1 MNKVLII
8 GSNSFAGSDFTDYLL
23 SKKFKVY
30 GVSRNKEINKEHL
43 RYKKNTNLKNF
54 KFFKINLNLKK
65 DLDKLIK
72 LIKKQKINYIVNFAA
87 QGMVAESWINP
98 EDWYLT
104 NVVSNSIL
112 IKELSKLKIKK
123 YLNFSTPEVYGHTSS
138 LIKESNI
145 FAPTT
150 PYAIS
155 RSAQD
160 LNLLAHYKTYNF
172 PVVFTRAAN
181 IYGPYQQSFRIIPKI
196 IISILTNKK
205 IPIHGKGDT
214 LRSFVYMPD
223 VSIALFKILFDKKN
237 IGETFHIST
246 KRFISILQLVNL
258 INKLMNSKDKNTYHV
273 KEREGKDLKYTLNS
287 NKIRKLYSWSE
298 QTDLINGIFDT
309 IDWVKKNINYFKK
322 ATLQYK
328 HKK

>member
-65 DLDKLIK
+65 DLEKLIK

-87 QGMVAESWINP
+87 QGMVAESWIKP

-145 FAPTT
+145 FRPTT

-160 LNLLAHYKTYNF
+160 LNLLAYYKTYNF

-258 INKLMNSKDKNTYHV
+258 INKLMNIKDKNIYHV
-273 KEREGKDLKYTLNS
+273 KERDGKDLKYTLNS

-298 QTDLINGIFDT
+298 QTDLISGIFDT

>member
-23 SKKFKVY
+23 SKNFKVY

-43 RYKKNTNLKNF
+43 RYKNNINLKNF
-54 KFFKINLNLKK
+54 KFFRVNLNLKK
-65 DLDKLIK
+65 DLNKLIK

-87 QGMVAESWINP
+87 QGMVAESWISP

-112 IKELSKLKIKK
+112 IKQLSKLKIKK
-123 YLNFSTPEVYGHTSS
+123 YLNFSTPEVYGHTPS
-138 LIKESNI
+138 LMKESNI

-181 IYGPYQQSFRIIPKI
+181 IYGPNQQSYRIIPKI

-223 VSIALFKILFDKKN
+223 VSRALYKILFDKKN
-237 IGETFHIST
+237 IGETFHISS
-246 KRFISILQLVNL
+246 KRFIKILDLAKF
-258 INKLMNSKDKNTYHV
+258 INKLMKIENKNTYHIR
-273 KEREGKDLKYTLNS
+273 ERDGKDLKYTLNS
-287 NKIRKLYSWSE
+287 NKVRNRYNWSE
-298 QTDLINGIFDT
+298 KTDLKKGIINT
-309 IDWVKKNINYFKK
+309 INWVKENINYFKK
-322 ATLQYK
+322 APSIYI